1 MKKGKFSNKKR
12 VGDSYVREWKN
23 LHESALRNV
32 KNDDSHTFMDLAE
45 QVEEYNWLSS
55 FLSKYRVNQ

>member
-1 MKKGKFSNKKR
+1 MLASSATKKE
-12 VGDSYVREWKN
+12 YVTHTSENEKN

-45 QVEEYNWLSS
+45 QVHRIEEYN
-55 FLSKYRVNQ
+55 